1 MRTGRLATG
10 ARNIAASWRALSRP
24 TRRLLAIGV
33 PLLLALT
40 LGGLVGVSAGALI
53 QMPRV
58 DSIADFQ
65 PALITQL
72 FDTDVQRFATFA
84 RERRILLAEDELPEL
99 VRQAILASEDS
110 NFFEHGGVDPVG
122 VLRAVVKNVVE
133 GRRGSSVVGGS
144 TITQQLARRLF
155 LTPGKTW
162 RRKVEEALLAVEL
175 EKNFSKNQILT
186 LYCNLMYF
194 NHGNY
199 GVEAA
204 ARSYFEIPAAELS
217 VPQAAML
224 AGILQRPSA
233 YSPYSKPELVRGR
246 RDYVLRRMLEEG
258 YITAE
263 QHERALAEPLRVV
276 SRRRESRTAAY
287 FAEEI
292 RRDLESRYGSDMLLE
307 QGLQVATTLSTPIQ
321 TAAERALRE
330 GLARLDHRFGWRG
343 PAGRLAEDEDPATH
357 QLEAWSRAAEDTGGW
372 LQGIV
377 LESGRSARVRIA
389 DEVHEL
395 TPAGF
400 AWTRRQRA
408 SQLLDAGD
416 VAWFRWQPA
425 KDEAQPP
432 TLVLEQEPE
441 LEGALVVLESASG
454 AIRAMVGGW
463 SFERSKF
470 NRVTQARRQVGSA
483 FKPFVVGAAL
493 ENGLTAADTL
503 FDAPTVF
510 AGANNVF
517 NYSPRN
523 YYPRYY
529 GITTLRRAL
538 ELSINVTAVKL
549 LDLVGVER
557 VVDFARR
564 CGISSDLPPYPSLAL
579 GSASLTPIEL
589 AAAYAAIANHGL
601 YVEPYLVERVS
612 DGSGRVLEQRSP
624 RAYKSMEPQTA
635 YLLATMLKG
644 VVDRGTAK
652 TAAKLPLAL
661 AGKTGTTDNYT
672 DAWFVGFTPHY
683 TALVWVG
690 HDRNRRIGRNMTG
703 AEAALPIWRQLIEDG
718 LEAGWLERDEAFN
731 VPPDIVQVPVEYYSG
746 LAAAPGAE
754 TVIEESFIRG
764 TEPARQYDP
773 SWGRILALPWYQQRV
788 FYLPKAGEN
797 MPEDVEDWELVR
809 AAWKSADEGDRDG
822 PAG

>member
-1 MRTGRLATG
+1 MRNGRP
-10 ARNIAASWRALSRP
+10 ARGPRRIAASWRGLSRRS
-24 TRRLLAIGV
+24 RRLLAIGV
-33 PLLLALT
+33 PLVMALF
-40 LGGLVGVSAGALI
+40 LGGLAGVGAGALI

-72 FDTDVQRFATFA
+72 FNAEGQRFATFA
-84 RERRILLAEDELPEL
+84 RERRILLAEEELPEL
-99 VRQAILASEDS
+99 VRQAVLASEDS

-122 VLRAVVKNVVE
+122 VLRAVVKNIVE
-133 GRRGSSVVGGS
+133 GRRGDRVVGGS

-175 EKNFSKNQILT
+175 EKNFSKDQILT
-186 LYCNLMYF
+186 LYCNLMFF

-204 ARSYFEIPAAELS
+204 ARSYFDVSAAELT
-217 VPQAAML
+217 VPQVAML
-224 AGILQRPSA
+224 AGILQRPST
-233 YSPYSKPELVRGR
+233 YSPYRKPDLVRSR
-246 RDYVLRRMLEEG
+246 RDYVLRRMLEDG

-263 QHERALAEPLRVV
+263 EHAQAVGQPLGVV
-276 SRRRESRTAAY
+276 PRRRESRTAAY
-287 FAEEI
+287 FAEEV
-292 RRDLESRYGSDMLLE
+292 RRDLESRYGSDTLLE
-307 QGLQVATTLSTPIQ
+307 QGLQVATTVSTPIQ

-343 PAGRLAEDEDPATH
+343 PIQRLAEDEDPATY
-357 QLEAWSRAAEDTGGW
+357 QLEAWSTAAEDADAW
-372 LQGIV
+372 HQGIV
-377 LESGRSARVRIA
+377 LESGRTAKVRIG

-395 TPAGF
+395 SPAGF

-408 SQLLDAGD
+408 AQLLAAGD

-425 KDEAQPP
+425 EDEADPP

-454 AIRAMVGGW
+454 AVRGMVGGW

-493 ENGLTAADTL
+493 ENGLTPADTL

-549 LDLVGVER
+549 LDLVGVEQ
-557 VVDFARR
+557 VVDFASR
-564 CGISSDLPPYPSLAL
+564 CGISSELPPYPSLAL
-579 GSASLTPIEL
+579 GSASLTPLEL
-589 AAAYAAIANHGL
+589 AAAYAAFANQGL
-601 YVEPYLVERVS
+601 YVEPYLIERVS
-612 DGSGRVLEQRSP
+612 DGTGRVLEQHSP

-635 YLLATMLKG
+635 YLLTVMLEG

-652 TAAKLPLAL
+652 AAAKLPLAL
-661 AGKTGTTDNYT
+661 AGKTGTTDDYT
-672 DAWFVGFTPHY
+672 DAWFVGATPRY
-683 TALVWVG
+683 TILVWIG

-703 AEAALPIWRQLIEDG
+703 AEAALPIWQQLIEAG
-718 LEAGWLERDEAFN
+718 LEAGWLETDEAFDM
-731 VPPDIVQVPVEYYSG
+731 PPDIVQVPVEYYSG

-754 TVIEESFIRG
+754 TVIEESFVRG
-764 TEPARQYDP
+764 TEPALQYNP
-773 SWGRILALPWYQQRV
+773 TWGKILALPWYQQRP
-788 FYLPKAGEN
+788 FYLAKAGEN

-809 AAWKSADEGDRDG
+809 EAWKASDEGDRDG